1 MNNSKTINRWFVVFG
16 AVLLQMCIG
25 AIYTWSLFNQPLMDK
40 FGWENSEVV
49 LTYSIAVFVFAFS
62 TIFSGRLQDKIGP
75 KKVATIGAILYGGGI
90 MLASTATS
98 LMQLYIYYGVIA
110 GAGVGF
116 AYVCPLST
124 CVKWFPEK
132 KGFITGIA
140 VGAFGLGSLVF
151 KSAIQYF
158 VSNSGVSATFLY
170 LGAIY
175 AVLGLIGAQFL
186 ILPPAGYG
194 VSANNAKA
202 TKENDMKVGEMLRTK
217 SFYFVWVMFLFGCMS
232 GLLVIGL
239 AKDIGI
245 KLAGLDATTAANAVA
260 MIALFNAG
268 GRLIWGTL
276 SDKLGRIK
284 VVTMMFI
291 ITAVSMVAMSVLT
304 LNFVTFFA
312 ALAGIAFCFGGFLA
326 VFPTITGEYFGI
338 KNLGANYGVVY
349 QAYGVA
355 ALVGPMIVAKVG
367 GLKPTFL
374 IAAAF
379 AIIGVAL
386 TFIVKAPVANLSSV
400 KQTKLHPL
408 KR

>member
-1 MNNSKTINRWFVVFG
+1 MNKKTINRWHVVLG

-40 FGWENSEVV
+40 FGWEKSDVV

-75 KKVATIGAILYGGGI
+75 KKVATIGIILYGGGL

-124 CVKWFPEK
+124 CIKWFPEK

-140 VGAFGLGSLVF
+140 VGSFGLGSLVF
-151 KSAIQYF
+151 KSVIQYF
-158 VSNSGVSATFLY
+158 IANSGVSQTFLY
-170 LGAIY
+170 LGGIY
-175 AVLGLIGAQFL
+175 LVLGLIGSQFL
-186 ILPPAGYG
+186 VLPPVGDE
-194 VSANNAKA
+194 ST
-202 TKENDMKVGEMLRTK
+202 TKNTVKIKETNFTVGEMIKTK
-217 SFYFVWVMFLFGCMS
+217 SFYLIIIMYLFASMS

-239 AKDIGI
+239 AKDIGMQ
-245 KLAGLDATTAANAVA
+245 LAGLEASVAANAVA

-276 SDKLGRIK
+276 SDKLGRIR
-284 VVTMMFI
+284 VVTIMFVITAISMITMSI
-291 ITAVSMVAMSVLT
+291 IT
-304 LNFVTFFA
+304 LNYITFFVS
-312 ALAGIAFCFGGFLA
+312 LAGIAFCFGGFLA
-326 VFPTITGEYFGI
+326 VFPTITGEYYGI
-338 KNLGANYGVVY
+338 KNLGANYGLVY

-355 ALVGPMIVAKVG
+355 ALVGPIIVANAG

-374 IAAAF
+374 IAAILALVG
-379 AIIGVAL
+379 AGL
-386 TFIVKAPVANLSSV
+386 TFVIKPPVLEDIVNKKNANKKVVA
-400 KQTKLHPL
+400 
-408 KR
+408 

>member
-1 MNNSKTINRWFVVFG
+1 MNNKTINRWFVVLG
-16 AVLLQMCIG
+16 AVLLQICIG
-25 AIYTWSLFNQPLMDK
+25 AIYTWSLFNQPLMDE
-40 FGWENSEVV
+40 FGWEKSDTV
-49 LTYSIAVFVFAFS
+49 LTYSIAIFVFAFS

-75 KKVATIGAILYGGGI
+75 RKVAIIGAILYGGGL
-90 MLASTATS
+90 MLASTADS

-151 KSAIQYF
+151 KSIIQHF
-158 VSNSGVSATFLY
+158 IANSGVSSTFFY
-170 LGAIY
+170 LGIIY
-175 AVLGLIGAQFL
+175 VVLGLTGAQFL

-194 VSANNAKA
+194 STVKNSNTA
-202 TKENDMKVGEMLRTK
+202 KENNFKVGEMIKTK
-217 SFYFVWVMFLFGCMS
+217 SFYFIWVMYLFGCMS

-239 AKDIGI
+239 AKDIGMQ
-245 KLAGLDATTAANAVA
+245 LAGLEASAAANAVA
-260 MIALFNAG
+260 MIALFNAS

-276 SDKLGRIK
+276 SDKLGRIR

-291 ITAVSMVAMSVLT
+291 ITTISMITMSLVSLSYVI
-304 LNFVTFFA
+304 FFA
-312 ALAGIAFCFGGFLA
+312 CLAGIAFCFGGFLA
-326 VFPTITGEYFGI
+326 VFPTITGEFFGI

-349 QAYGVA
+349 QAYGAA
-355 ALVGPMIVAKVG
+355 ALAGPIIVANAG

-374 IAAAF
+374 IAAVLTIVGA
-379 AIIGVAL
+379 VL
-386 TFIVKAPVANLSSV
+386 TFIVKPPTVNNI
-400 KQTKLHPL
+400 
-408 KR
+408 

>member
-1 MNNSKTINRWFVVFG
+1 MNNKTINRWFVVLG
-16 AVLLQMCIG
+16 AVLLQICIG
-25 AIYTWSLFNQPLMDK
+25 AIYTWSLFNQPLMDE
-40 FGWENSEVV
+40 FGWEKSDTV
-49 LTYSIAVFVFAFS
+49 LTYSIAIFVFAFS

-75 KKVATIGAILYGGGI
+75 RKVAIIGAILYGGGL
-90 MLASTATS
+90 MLASTADS

-151 KSAIQYF
+151 KSIIQHF
-158 VSNSGVSATFLY
+158 IANSGVSSTFFY
-170 LGAIY
+170 LGIIY
-175 AVLGLIGAQFL
+175 VVLGLTEAQFL

-194 VSANNAKA
+194 STVKNSNTA
-202 TKENDMKVGEMLRTK
+202 KENNFKVGEMIKTK
-217 SFYFVWVMFLFGCMS
+217 SFYFIWVMYLFGCMS

-239 AKDIGI
+239 AKDIGMQ
-245 KLAGLDATTAANAVA
+245 LAGLEASAAANAVA
-260 MIALFNAG
+260 MIALFNAS

-276 SDKLGRIK
+276 SDKLGRIR

-291 ITAVSMVAMSVLT
+291 ITTISMITMSLVSLSYVI
-304 LNFVTFFA
+304 FFA
-312 ALAGIAFCFGGFLA
+312 CLAGIAFCFGGFLA
-326 VFPTITGEYFGI
+326 VFPTITGEFFGI

-349 QAYGVA
+349 QAYGAA
-355 ALVGPMIVAKVG
+355 ALAGPIIVANAG

-374 IAAAF
+374 IAAVLTIVGA
-379 AIIGVAL
+379 VL
-386 TFIVKAPVANLSSV
+386 TFIVKPPTVNNI
-400 KQTKLHPL
+400 
-408 KR
+408 

>member
-1 MNNSKTINRWFVVFG
+1 MNTKTINRWYVVLG

-25 AIYTWSLFNQPLMDK
+25 AIYTWSLFNEPLIEK
-40 FGWENSEVV
+40 FGWEKSEVV
-49 LTYSIAVFVFAFS
+49 LTYSIAIFVFAFS
-62 TIFSGRLQDKIGP
+62 TIFSGRLQDKMGP
-75 KKVATIGAILYGGGI
+75 KKVATIGAILYGGGL
-90 MLASTATS
+90 MLTSTATS

-124 CVKWFPEK
+124 CVKWFPER

-151 KSAIQYF
+151 KSVIQYF
-158 VSNSGVSATFLY
+158 IANNGVSETFLY
-170 LGAIY
+170 LGVIY
-175 AVLGLIGAQFL
+175 ALLGLIGAQFL
-186 ILPPAGYG
+186 ILPPVGHGKAVNTYL
-194 VSANNAKA
+194 AN
-202 TKENDMKVGEMLRTK
+202 KETNFKVGEMIKTK
-217 SFYFVWVMFLFGCMS
+217 SFYFVWIMFLFGCMS

-239 AKDIGI
+239 AKDIGMQ
-245 KLAGLDATTAANAVA
+245 LAGLDAAVAANAVA

-291 ITAVSMVAMSVLT
+291 ITAIAMITMSLVT
-304 LNFVTFFA
+304 LNYITFFA
-312 ALAGIAFCFGGFLA
+312 CLAGIAFCFGGFLA
-326 VFPTITGEYFGI
+326 VFPTLTGEYFGI
-338 KNLGANYGVVY
+338 KNLGANYGIVY

-355 ALVGPMIVAKVG
+355 ALVGPIIVANVG

-374 IAAAF
+374 IAAVL
-379 AIIGVAL
+379 AIIGAGL
-386 TFIVKAPVANLSSV
+386 TFIVKPP
-400 KQTKLHPL
+400 TIDTI
-408 KR
+408 

>member
-1 MNNSKTINRWFVVFG
+1 MNNKKMNRWFVVLG

-25 AIYTWSLFNQPLMDK
+25 AIYTWSLFNEPLIEK
-40 FGWENSEVV
+40 FGWEKSEVV
-49 LTYSIAVFVFAFS
+49 LTYSIAIFVFAFS
-62 TIFSGRLQDKIGP
+62 TIFSGRLQDKMGP
-75 KKVATIGAILYGGGI
+75 KKVATIGAILYGGGL

-124 CVKWFPEK
+124 CVKWFPER

-151 KSAIQYF
+151 KSVIQYLIA
-158 VSNSGVSATFLY
+158 NNGVSETFLY
-170 LGAIY
+170 LGVIY
-175 AVLGLIGAQFL
+175 ALLGLIGSQFL
-186 ILPPAGYG
+186 ILPPVGHGKAVNTYL
-194 VSANNAKA
+194 AN
-202 TKENDMKVGEMLRTK
+202 KETNFKVGEMIKTK
-217 SFYFVWVMFLFGCMS
+217 SFYFVWIMFLFGCMS

-239 AKDIGI
+239 AKDIGMQ
-245 KLAGLDATTAANAVA
+245 LAGLDAAVAANAVA

-291 ITAVSMVAMSVLT
+291 ITAIAMITMSLVT
-304 LNFVTFFA
+304 LNYITFFA
-312 ALAGIAFCFGGFLA
+312 CLAGIAFCFGGFLA
-326 VFPTITGEYFGI
+326 VFPTLTGEYFGI
-338 KNLGANYGVVY
+338 KNLGANYGIVY

-355 ALVGPMIVAKVG
+355 ALVGPIIVANVG

-374 IAAAF
+374 IAAIL
-379 AIIGVAL
+379 AIIGAGL
-386 TFIVKAPVANLSSV
+386 TFIVKPPTVD
-400 KQTKLHPL
+400 TI
-408 KR
+408 